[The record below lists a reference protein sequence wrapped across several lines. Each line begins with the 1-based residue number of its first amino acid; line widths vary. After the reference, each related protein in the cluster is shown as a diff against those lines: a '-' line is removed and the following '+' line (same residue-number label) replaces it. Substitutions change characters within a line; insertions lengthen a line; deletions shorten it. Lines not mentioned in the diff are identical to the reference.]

1 MKSPKGKL
9 RVKGDPK
16 WPCGCK
22 EVVNNKGKN
31 ILRACAKHKKS
42 SYRPPPKEPRIVDM
56 IPLPLSEYNKPW
68 SLYCYGDNVCC
79 THEGK
84 DYYHKDPCT
93 RRKHPHKVNGFDHI
107 TLLSH
112 FIPSEFKSEWIEWL
126 HTDPTDFFSASMTT
140 LEYSQV
146 RKALFASRR
155 LMKKYLKDDPDIWD
169 QLIWNPQLD
178 EWNEDLSGGELLNM
192 AEVAVNK
199 FTSAVNDKELFNQQE
214 LEDLVSEVM
223 CIYLEDIET
232 SAKTANM
239 KPLYAIYNITRD
251 KVLRKWRHSKLETR
265 LSTIPMNVINDAEN
279 FVGYDDEGN
288 TLATP
293 SDIIEYHALSNDYI
307 DIPDAL
313 HNKYVEGQLQLE
325 LYMQTID
332 KGVVPIMSVVSD
344 SIDTVIQVTG
354 IRVSSKQ
361 RTKIINALSGVN
373 KGINGTRN
381 TKAHIKKFRDKLSP
395 YMDLPE
401 VVALIELIQGR
412 MNLNKMANLEAEI
425 HLYEVAADNK

>member
-1 MKSPKGKL
+1 M
-9 RVKGDPK
+9 
-16 WPCGCK
+16 
-22 EVVNNKGKN
+22 
-31 ILRACAKHKKS
+31 
-42 SYRPPPKEPRIVDM
+42 
-56 IPLPLSEYNKPW
+56 
-68 SLYCYGDNVCC
+68 
-79 THEGK
+79 
-84 DYYHKDPCT
+84 
-93 RRKHPHKVNGFDHI
+93 
-107 TLLSH
+107 
-112 FIPSEFKSEWIEWL
+112 
-126 HTDPTDFFSASMTT
+126 
-140 LEYSQV
+140 
-146 RKALFASRR
+146 KALFASRR

-251 KVLRKWRHSKLETR
+251 KVLRKWRHAKLETR

-361 RTKIINALSGVN
+361 RTKIINALSGAN